1 MSGNNSKSWPAW
13 ESVNGPVK
21 PGYVIH
27 HINQNHDDNRIE
39 NLLMMT
45 NEDHCVMHHIAKRN
59 DDFRAIMV
67 WLKVLA

>member
-1 MSGNNSKSWPAW
+1 MSKWHDRAW
-13 ESVNGPVK
+13 AVWQAAHGPVK

-27 HINQNHDDNRIE
+27 HVNRNHDDNRIE

-45 NEDHCVMHHIAKRN
+45 AEDHTVMHRLSERN
-59 DDFRAIMV
+59 ADFRAIMV